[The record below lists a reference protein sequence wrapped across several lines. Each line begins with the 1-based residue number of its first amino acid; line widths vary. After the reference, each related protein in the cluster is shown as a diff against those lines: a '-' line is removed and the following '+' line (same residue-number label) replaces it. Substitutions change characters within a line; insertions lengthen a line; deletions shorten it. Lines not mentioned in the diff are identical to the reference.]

1 MIFDFIS
8 VNRYNNAGDDMMTL
22 DDILNEKGYT
32 IYRLSK
38 ISGIS
43 KTTLFDIFSGKSN
56 ILDCRL
62 RVVSKLAKILGMSI
76 EEIISLE
83 PILYNPMYEDNIP
96 DFLKKDILFLKN
108 KKNKKDP
115 LLDCYMDEANSSIN
129 VCLVENIISKDQAD
143 YLRNKYLK

>member
-1 MIFDFIS
+1 M
-8 VNRYNNAGDDMMTL
+8 
-22 DDILNEKGYT
+22 NEKGYT

-62 RVVSKLAKILGMSI
+62 RVVSKSSKILGMSI
-76 EEIISLE
+76 EKIISLE
-83 PILYNPMYEDNIP
+83 PIYNPMYEDNIP
-96 DFLKKDILFLKN
+96 NFLKKDILFL
-108 KKNKKDP
+108 KNKKDP